1 MTAVVSLAVLSLADG
16 GDDGCLSRWEGG
28 GTMVV
33 LKCSLE
39 SLGEGG
45 CGGVSVLSV
54 RWMGLLKLSTLTG
67 VVVEVEVV
75 EEVVGVLME

>member
-1 MTAVVSLAVLSLADG
+1 
-16 GDDGCLSRWEGG
+16 
-28 GTMVV
+28 MVV

-54 RWMGLLKLSTLTG
+54 SWMGLLKLSTLAG

-75 EEVVGVLME
+75 VVEGVVGVLME